1 MNKIASALVTG
12 LLVAGLAPAAVLAG
26 SGAAAA
32 PVAGSG
38 TWDDCNSNPIVSI
51 AGPNVVVTVG
61 ITENYHG
68 MLEGT
73 YAGTE
78 RDVVYANG
86 TATFH
91 GSGIFSGTVV
101 GLSGTGRL
109 SYEGAVG
116 TSGVMP
122 ATGPRSGKWVLV
134 GETGGLASVVARGN
148 WGAEFLGVS
157 DACDAGIYG
166 GAYGG
171 QVVAR

>member
-12 LLVAGLAPAAVLAG
+12 LLIAGVAPAGALAASG
-26 SGAAAA
+26 GAAAPTA
-32 PVAGSG
+32 DSG
-38 TWDDCNSNPIVSI
+38 TWDDCNVLVSVSEP
-51 AGPNVVVTVG
+51 GPNLIVTVG

-91 GSGIFSGTVV
+91 GSGTFSGTVA
-101 GLSGTGRL
+101 GLTGTGHL

-122 ATGPRSGKWVLV
+122 ATGPHSGKWVLT

-148 WGAEFLGVS
+148 WGAEFLGIS
-157 DACDAGIYG
+157 DACDAGLYG
-166 GAYGG
+166 GAYSG